1 MSRTAAFVVGT
12 LVTTG
17 ATVGAL
23 AYFKRRLAAG
33 AGGNAGG
40 PALPTD
46 EDDPAQTPQPTPGP
60 YPSPAP
66 IPTPPPGP
74 GSLSPIT
81 WDNLLPLPTAAEVK
95 GDLDRNWGSTPIDLR
110 PLFALI
116 EEASGIEGAGRIL
129 SVAAFR
135 ESAWQPSARN
145 GDAPEE
151 KAERDDSWR
160 AYYNSRDR
168 NPPLKYGEAAANF
181 GSGGLFGSLAPYGLW
196 TGVQE
201 MKGKAPLLNSDPRIL
216 LVPRVAGF
224 VAAVY
229 LQRLLAHYDIRD
241 HGDIKVGWRRIG
253 LLSETGRA
261 GAEYKHAHDR
271 FYEDAKRVGIDLT
284 DVTTIPA
291 KLSAAR
297 WPGVAEVFNKI
308 VVKLPTAK
316 EVA

>member
-23 AYFKRRLAAG
+23 AYFKRRSL
-33 AGGNAGG
+33 AGGGG
-40 PALPTD
+40 AAPALPTN
-46 EDDPAQTPQPTPGP
+46 EDDPAQTPQPTPGLASIP
-60 YPSPAP
+60 DLPPEPSALPP
-66 IPTPPPGP
+66 I
-74 GSLSPIT
+74 I
-81 WDNLLPLPTAAEVK
+81 WDNLLPLPTAAEVT

-116 EEASGIEGAGRIL
+116 EEASRIEGAGRLL
-129 SVAAFR
+129 SVASFR
-135 ESAWQPSARN
+135 ESAWKADAQN
-145 GDAPEE
+145 GDAPGEE
-151 KAERDDSWR
+151 AERYDSWR
-160 AYYNSRDR
+160 AYYNGRSR

-216 LVPRVAGF
+216 LIPRVAGF
-224 VAAVY
+224 VASVY

-253 LLSETGRA
+253 LLSEEGRK
-261 GAEYKHAHDR
+261 GAEYRHAHDR
-271 FYEDAKRVGIDLT
+271 FYEDAKKVGIDLS
-284 DVTTIPA
+284 DVTTIPPR
-291 KLSAAR
+291 LSASR
-297 WPGVAEVFNKI
+297 WPGVAQVFDKL
-308 VVKLPTAK
+308 VVKLPTARG
-316 EVA
+316 VA